1 MLSPPE
7 VEAVLSDL
15 VKILTSAA
23 ITGLVVYLVMR
34 DQINVKLREKNR
46 NYEIDSRDHLFD
58 FYRERSRRLLKKHDK
73 LNESLGRLMGFVIG
87 YSSVAE
93 KEAAEFLNRI
103 SVTIQSFSKVALID
117 SRITKKEMEKNGLNN
132 IREFGELE
140 SYENE
145 VKKIELSDDLTALQ
159 KNVVTLIEIYS
170 HLHYC
175 QQLMLEKQVMK
186 YSKTK

>member
-7 VEAVLSDL
+7 VEAALSDL

-23 ITGLVVYLVMR
+23 ITGLVVYLIMR
-34 DQINVKLREKNR
+34 DQMNVKLREKNR
-46 NYEIDSRDHLFD
+46 NYEIDSRDQLFD

-93 KEAAEFLNRI
+93 KEAAEFLKRI

-132 IREFGELE
+132 IPEFGELE
-140 SYENE
+140 SFEDE
-145 VKKIELSDDLTALQ
+145 VRKIELSDDLTALQ
-159 KNVVTLIEIYS
+159 KNIVTLIEIYS

-186 YSKTK
+186 YSKTE